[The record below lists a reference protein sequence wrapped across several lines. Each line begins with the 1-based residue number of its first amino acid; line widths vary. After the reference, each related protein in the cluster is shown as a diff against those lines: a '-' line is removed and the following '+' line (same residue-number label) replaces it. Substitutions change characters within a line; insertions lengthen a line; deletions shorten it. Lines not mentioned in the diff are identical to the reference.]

1 MNRFEDVLSLACL
14 EEKNQ
19 VGTVNVG
26 RGQGRERE
34 RGEDKF
40 GTVRGEKLRC
50 ETRMGRGSGVK
61 REWVE
66 VQHSQMLNHSRRVY
80 GTSLITAKKLPKKN
94 GKSAY
99 MDRLYLIYSPFLSTR
114 NLNNAVSSRE
124 CYWGRSEVKSSAP
137 IIVETYTLKE
147 RGKKNPTDPRLD
159 RP

>member
-1 MNRFEDVLSLACL
+1 MAKMGRSVTPIMKSATVRFRMNRFEDVLSLACL

-66 VQHSQMLNHSRRVY
+66 VQV
-80 GTSLITAKKLPKKN
+80 
-94 GKSAY
+94 
-99 MDRLYLIYSPFLSTR
+99 
-114 NLNNAVSSRE
+114 
-124 CYWGRSEVKSSAP
+124 
-137 IIVETYTLKE
+137 
-147 RGKKNPTDPRLD
+147 
-159 RP
+159 